1 MTHSTDRRSLLK
13 SASALAAGGLASATV
28 IPAAF
33 AQAKIPLIFSET
45 MTDQDIRAK
54 LLVEK
59 FGPSLGPDFEFKPYF
74 GATLFKQ
81 GTEIV
86 AMQRGNLDLGAL
98 SVSDIQRQIPEW
110 GIVGAPYVFRDLEH
124 MQKTFASD
132 VGKDLFKMSEDK
144 LGIKMLAVWYIGTRN
159 VSLRTTNKINTPA
172 DLAGVKLRMPAGE
185 GWQFIGTALGANPVP
200 VAFTEVYTALQTG
213 AIDAQD
219 NPMPLT
225 RTMKFHEVL
234 KQYVLTGHLVNFNIL
249 SIRKSKWDTL
259 SAAQK
264 EKLQSSATMIAK
276 AISDQMVKSEE
287 VDVAFFKSQGLEVY
301 TPDRKAFRDHAI
313 ETIKKSKFVKEWK
326 PGMLDSI
333 NAL

>member
-1 MTHSTDRRSLLK
+1 MNFSYQRRKLVQTSAILTASSLMPL
-13 SASALAAGGLASATV
+13 
-28 IPAAF
+28 AF
-33 AQAKIPLIFSET
+33 AQNKIPLIFSET

-59 FGPSLGPDFEFKPYF
+59 FGPSLGADFEFKPYF

-86 AMQRGNLDLGAL
+86 AMQRGNLDMGAL

-110 GIVGAPYVFRDLEH
+110 GIVGAPYVFRDLAH

-132 VGKDLFKMSEDK
+132 IGQDLFKMSEEK
-144 LGIKMLAVWYIGTRN
+144 MGIKMLAVYYIGTRH
-159 VSLRTTNKINTPA
+159 VSTRLKKKINKPA
-172 DLAGVKLRMPAGE
+172 DLTGVKLRMPAGE

-200 VAFTEVYTALQTG
+200 VAFTEVYTALQSG

-225 RTMKFHEVL
+225 KTMKFHEVL
-234 KQYVLTGHLVNFNIL
+234 SQYVLTSHLVNFNIL

-264 EKLQSSATMIAK
+264 QRLQASADEVSALITA
-276 AISDQMVKSEE
+276 QMVKEESEL
-287 VDVAFFKSQGLEVY
+287 VTFFKSQGLDVY
-301 TPDRKAFRDHAI
+301 APDTKAFRDNAI
-313 ETIKKSKFVKEWK
+313 DIIKKSKYISEWK
-326 PGMLDSI
+326 PGMLEKIS
-333 NAL
+333 AL

>member
-1 MTHSTDRRSLLK
+1 MRHSINRRTLVQSV
-13 SASALAAGGLASATV
+13 AALVAAGVLPASW
-28 IPAAF
+28 
-33 AQAKIPLIFSET
+33 AQAAKIGLIFSET
-45 MTDQDIRAK
+45 MTDQDVRAK

-59 FGPSLGPDFEFKPYF
+59 YGPALGPDFDFKPYF

-86 AMQRGNLDLGAL
+86 AMQRGNLDMGAL

-110 GIVGAPYVFRDLEH
+110 GIVGAPYVFRDLAH

-132 VGKDLFKMSEDK
+132 VGKELYKLSEDK
-144 LGIKMLAVWYIGTRN
+144 LGIKMLAVWYIGTRH
-159 VSLRTTNKINTPA
+159 VSLRTKKKVNTPA

-225 RTMKFHEVL
+225 RTMKFQEVL
-234 KQYVLTGHLVNFNIL
+234 AQYVLTGHLVNFNIL
-249 SIRKSKWDTL
+249 SIRKPKWDAMTPAQQQRL
-259 SAAQK
+259 QAAST
-264 EKLQSSATMIAK
+264 EVAN
-276 AISDQMVKSEE
+276 AITAQMVKEE
-287 VDVAFFKSQGLEVY
+287 GELVEFFKSAGLDVY
-301 TPDRKAFRDHAI
+301 TPDRTAFRNHAI
-313 ETIKKSKFVKEWK
+313 DMIKKSKFISEWK
-326 PGMLDSI
+326 PGMLDAI
-333 NAL
+333 NAM

>member
-1 MTHSTDRRSLLK
+1 MNHPINRRALLK
-13 SASALAAGGLASATV
+13 SAGALTVASLASAAAV
-28 IPAAF
+28 QAAF
-33 AQAKIPLIFSET
+33 AQTKIPLIFSET
-45 MTDQDIRAK
+45 MTDQDVRAK
-54 LLVEK
+54 LLTEK

-74 GATLFKQ
+74 GASLFKQ

-110 GIVGAPYVFRDLEH
+110 GIVGAPYVFRDLAH

-132 VGKDLFKMSEDK
+132 VGKELFTMSEDK
-144 LGIKMLAVWYIGTRN
+144 LRIKMLAVWYIGTRN
-159 VSLRTTNKINTPA
+159 VSLRSRKKISTPA
-172 DLAGVKLRMPAGE
+172 DLAGIKLRMPAGE

-234 KQYVLTGHLVNFNIL
+234 GQYVLTGHLVNFNIL

-259 SAAQK
+259 SGPQQ
-264 EKLQSSATMIAK
+264 ERLQASADMVAK
-276 AISDQMVKSEE
+276 AISEQMVKEE
-287 VDVAFFKSQGLEVY
+287 GELADYFRSQGLDVY
-301 TPDRKAFRDHAI
+301 EPDRKAFRDYAI
-313 ETIKKSKFVKEWK
+313 ATIKNSKFVNEWK
-326 PGMLDSI
+326 PGMLERI

>member
-1 MTHSTDRRSLLK
+1 MSRLFNRRTLVQ
-13 SASALAAGGLASATV
+13 AGAAALAAQAL
-28 IPAAF
+28 PAAW

-45 MTDQDIRAK
+45 MTEQDVRAR

-59 FGPSLGPDFEFKPYF
+59 YGPALGPDFDFKPYF

-86 AMQRGNLDLGAL
+86 AMQRGNLDMGAL

-110 GIVGAPYVFRDLEH
+110 GIVGAPYIFRDLAH

-132 VGKDLFKMSEDK
+132 VGRELFKMVEDK
-144 LGIKMLAVWYIGTRN
+144 MGIKMLAVWYIGTRH
-159 VSLRTTNKINTPA
+159 VSLKSKKKINTPA

-234 KQYVLTGHLVNFNIL
+234 GQYVLTGHLVNFNIL
-249 SIRKSKWDTL
+249 SIRKPKWDALTPAQQQRL
-259 SAAQK
+259 QAA
-264 EKLQSSATMIAK
+264 STDVAA
-276 AISDQMVKSEE
+276 AITAQMVKEE
-287 VDVAFFKSQGLEVY
+287 GELADFFRAQGLDVY
-301 TPDRKAFRDHAI
+301 TPDRTAFRNHALDVI
-313 ETIKKSKFVKEWK
+313 RKSKYINEWK
-326 PGMLDSI
+326 PGMLDRI
-333 NAL
+333 NAM